1 MQYSTVQYSTV
12 HCTVHYSIVPGKSL
26 PVELRGVAGGADP
39 GVRAEL
45 VEVEV
50 GGRNGLQVKVPT
62 KFRGYFLIFGVR
74 GRHAN
79 NVIIVV
85 MGGKCFV

>member
-1 MQYSTVQYSTV
+1 M
-12 HCTVHYSIVPGKSL
+12 HYSIAPGQGL

-50 GGRNGLQVKVPT
+50 GGGDGLQVKVAT
-62 KFRGYFLIFGVR
+62 KFGGYFLNIRCSGTACKQCYDCR
-74 GRHAN
+74 N
-79 NVIIVV
+79 E
-85 MGGKCFV
+85 

>member
-1 MQYSTVQYSTV
+1 M